1 MHREGSICP
10 EKSCKENKENMKTYI
25 IGFMLFLSITG
36 MAMAAEAGSVVVA
49 IAAALAGAVAL
60 MIYERRNED
69 A

>member
-1 MHREGSICP
+1 
-10 EKSCKENKENMKTYI
+10 MKTYI
-25 IGFMLFLSITG
+25 IGLLLLVSIIG

>member
-1 MHREGSICP
+1 
-10 EKSCKENKENMKTYI
+10 MKTYI
-25 IGFMLFLSITG
+25 IGLLLLVSIVG

-49 IAAALAGAVAL
+49 IAAALTGAFAL